1 MIKTYF
7 VAPRFKGPPGQE
19 DMPWLLSLAPV
30 TTSRAVKIA
39 MLVDY
44 SPEDVEFR
52 AMLSELRRDLKRLAG
67 AGSAHECLLLPGTTG
82 FAMEAVLTALGPQ
95 KRKKTLV
102 ICNGRD
108 GEQAATILTR
118 LERPVTRL
126 SKPDN
131 GLVTVEDVTAALD
144 ADHDISHVWLSH
156 CESGSGLINMVGE
169 IGKLVKDKQKTFMVD
184 ASNGFGALPLD
195 VVGDSIDVMV
205 AAPDTCL
212 EGVPGFAIV
221 MAKRD
226 LLISAE
232 GKTHSVA
239 FDLHAHWKE
248 QEGVGV
254 MHAPPPAHAVAAL
267 RQSLR
272 ELEAEG
278 GIGMRRARYQ
288 RNSEEL
294 ITRMKAMGF
303 TPFLPETEAGP
314 IVQAFLAP
322 RDKRFDFEAFREGL
336 RQRGFLIAGGTLSS
350 QKSFRIASV
359 GGIDHKVIKGL
370 AAAVEE
376 VLKELDVQE
385 FTPLE
390 ATA

>member
-1 MIKTYF
+1 
-7 VAPRFKGPPGQE
+7 
-19 DMPWLLSLAPV
+19 MPWLMSLAPV
-30 TTSRAVKIA
+30 TTSRAVKIS

-44 SPEDVEFR
+44 GTEDVEFR
-52 AMLSELRRDLKRLAG
+52 ALLTELRRDLKRLAG
-67 AGSAHECLLLPGTTG
+67 AGSAHECILLPGTPG
-82 FAMEAVLTALGPQ
+82 LAIEAVLSAFAPA

-108 GEQAATILTR
+108 SEQAATILTR
-118 LERPVTRL
+118 MERPVVRL
-126 SKPDN
+126 SRPDN
-131 GLVTVEDVTAALD
+131 GHVSVEDVAAAFD
-144 ADHDISHVWLSH
+144 ADHDISHVWISH
-156 CESGSGLINMVGE
+156 CESASGLINNIGE
-169 IGKLVKDKQKTFMVD
+169 IGKLARERGKTVMVD
-184 ASNGFGALPLD
+184 SSLGFGALPLD
-195 VVGDSIDVMV
+195 VIGDSIDVLV
-205 AAPDTCL
+205 AAADTCL

-226 LLISAE
+226 LLIASE

-248 QEGVGV
+248 QEGVGAL
-254 MHAPPPAHAVAAL
+254 HAAPPPHAVAAL
-267 RQSLR
+267 RQALR

-288 RNSEEL
+288 RNTEEL

-336 RQRGFLIAGGTLSS
+336 RQRGFLIAAGTLAA
-350 QKSFRIASV
+350 QKSFRVSSI

-370 AAAVEE
+370 ASAVEE
-376 VLKELDVQE
+376 VLKHLDVQE

-390 ATA
+390 ASA